1 MASPIGHTLAG
12 ILIYCWRDSRR
23 PSATTPGFSR
33 RCMAMA
39 GYALLANLPD
49 LDFVVGWM
57 ITGHPNTYH
66 HGTSHGL
73 LFMAAAA
80 ALVALTWRKPGGFW
94 SSWKVYSIVI
104 GSHALIDLFT
114 GTELGLHAS
123 RGVPLLAPLMSVPFT
138 SPVTLF
144 IGPDHGELQD
154 LFGPHNWLCS
164 VSDLVPFGLVALALF
179 FFSYPGI
186 LESLNRRQLV
196 LVSRTARGRKA
207 NSSVRRIREE
217 NRERA
222 SGQMA
227 VEIVGSPSWEG
238 QCAGGAVGGR
248 SL

>member
-23 PSATTPGFSR
+23 PSATTPGLSQ

-49 LDFVVGWM
+49 FDFVVGWLT
-57 ITGHPNTYH
+57 TGHPNAYH
-66 HGTSHGL
+66 HGASHGL
-73 LFMAAAA
+73 FFMAAAA
-80 ALVALTWRKPGGFW
+80 ALVALTWREPGGFW
-94 SSWKVYSIVI
+94 NSWKVYSIVI

-123 RGVPLLAPLMSVPFT
+123 RGVPLLAPLMRLTFT

-144 IGPDHGELQD
+144 IGPDHAELRD
-154 LFGPHNWLCS
+154 LFAPHNWLCS
-164 VSDLVPFGLVALALF
+164 AFDLIPFGLVALALF
-179 FFSYPGI
+179 LFSSPGI
-186 LESLNRRQLV
+186 PEFLNRRQLV
-196 LVSRTARGRKA
+196 LVSRTAGSRKA
-207 NSSVRRIREE
+207 NSSVRCLREE
-217 NRERA
+217 NRAWA
-222 SGQMA
+222 SGQMDI
-227 VEIVGSPSWEG
+227 EIISSPSWEG